1 MKKRFRVIIN
11 QDHCKACG
19 LCIEFCPNDVLGVSA
34 RRNRAGFYPVE
45 VKDQDACAGCA
56 QCALMC
62 PDACI
67 EIYRL
72 PAPDDDQAV
81 EEGVQQ

>member
-11 QDHCKACG
+11 QEHCKACG
-19 LCIEFCPNDVLGVSA
+19 LCIEFCPKDVLGASEQ
-34 RRNRAGFYPVE
+34 RNRAGFHPVE
-45 VKDQDACAGCA
+45 VKDQDSCTGCT

-72 PAPDDDQAV
+72 SVADDREPV
-81 EEGVQQ
+81 EEGVE

>member
-11 QDHCKACG
+11 QEHCKACG
-19 LCIEFCPNDVLGVSA
+19 LCIEFCPKDVLGISEQ
-34 RRNRAGFYPVE
+34 RNSAGFHPVE
-45 VKDQDACAGCA
+45 VKDQDSCTGCT

-72 PAPDDDQAV
+72 SVEDDREPV
-81 EEGVQQ
+81 EESVE